1 MTLTRQK
8 TKSELPFRAEQDCSR
23 RSSAIGFAALAAI
36 CLTPLARPA
45 AAQGSTSDTLTAVH
59 VTVLRTPFDA
69 TTAPLSVASVGARDI
84 SVARPGF
91 SLDEALGQVAG
102 IQVDNRLNFAVG
114 ERLSVRGIGARSAF
128 GTRGVRVIVDGIPA
142 TLADGQT
149 ELSNIDMGSLG
160 LAEAIRGPASA
171 LYGNAS
177 AGVISL
183 RTLPPPSAAFAPSAR
198 LMSGSDGL
206 KRVQFGAGGMK
217 GRATY
222 IINAGRLDYD
232 GYRAYS
238 SARNAHVNAVST
250 YDWNGGSVR
259 LVANTAQSNA
269 ENPGSLSDS
278 LIAIDRRQA
287 YSNNLR
293 QKTGKTG
300 RQNQFGVT
308 AHLLAGPGQFEIS
321 GYGLTRAI
329 NNPTPPTIIGIHRVA
344 SGARATYTVSQ
355 GEATRRV
362 TALVGGE
369 TDLLRD
375 DRRNWQNSRGTAGA
389 TTLDQRER
397 VTSMSPFVQLSAVL
411 GRATFLGGA
420 RYDHFR
426 FAANDNL
433 INADNPD
440 DSGVRTMSSASPT
453 LGVSYALA
461 SAMSL
466 YANIATAFQTPTT
479 TELTNRPSGA
489 GGFNPG
495 LQPERTHSHEG
506 GVRGR
511 TSRLSYDV
519 AAYDM
524 RIDDELIPFQ
534 VASAPDRQ
542 FYRNAGTARHRG
554 IDADVTFEVAP
565 GIRTRGSYSFTDAR
579 FVSYAVPSGASLTSY
594 ATNRVPGV
602 AANIASLSVQVGD
615 PVGRFLSVEERYRS
629 NIPVNDA
636 NSAYAPASIVT
647 SLRGSVPFGHV
658 ALFGGIDNVFNEMYD
673 TSVSVNAFGKRY
685 FDPAAGRTV
694 FAGVDLLSLRK

>member
-1 MTLTRQK
+1 MT
-8 TKSELPFRAEQDCSR
+8 
-23 RSSAIGFAALAAI
+23 IAAI
-36 CLTPLARPA
+36 MVTSPA
-45 AAQGSTSDTLTAVH
+45 NRASAQDSTSDTLSAVH
-59 VTVLRTPFDA
+59 VTVLRTPFDV
-69 TTAPLSVASVGARDI
+69 TKAPLSVASVGPRDI

-114 ERLSVRGIGARSAF
+114 ERISVRGIGARSAF

-142 TLADGQT
+142 TFADGQT
-149 ELSNIDMGSLG
+149 DLSNVDMGSLG
-160 LAEAIRGPASA
+160 VAEVIRGPASA

-183 RTLPPPSAAFAPSAR
+183 TTLPPPSAAFAPSAR

-206 KRVQFGAGGMK
+206 RRAQFGVGGIK

-222 IINAGRLDYD
+222 VINADRLDYG

-238 SARNAHVNAVST
+238 SARNAHVNGVGT
-250 YDWNGGSVR
+250 WDWSGGSIKF
-259 LVANTAQSNA
+259 VANTVQYRA

-278 LIAIDRRQA
+278 LIDIDRRQA
-287 YSNNLR
+287 YANNLLH
-293 QKTGKTG
+293 KTGEAG
-300 RQNQFGVT
+300 RQNQFGMT
-308 AHLLAGPGQFEIS
+308 AHFLAGPGRFEVS

-329 NNPTPPTIIGIHRVA
+329 NNPIPPSIIGIHRVA
-344 SGARATYTVSQ
+344 SGGRATYTVTEGS
-355 GEATRRV
+355 ATKSV
-362 TALVGGE
+362 TALAGGE

-375 DRRNWQNSRGTAGA
+375 DRRNWQNSNGAAGA
-389 TTLDQRER
+389 ITLDQKER
-397 VTSMSPFVQLSAVL
+397 VTSVSPFVQLSAVL
-411 GRATFLGGA
+411 GRATLLGGA

-426 FAANDNL
+426 FSADDYL
-433 INADNPD
+433 INATNPN

-453 LGVSYALA
+453 IGLSYELTGAV
-461 SAMSL
+461 SL
-466 YANIATAFQTPTT
+466 YANVATAFQTPTT
-479 TELTNRPSGA
+479 TELANRPSGA
-489 GGFNPG
+489 GGFNPE

-506 GVRGR
+506 GLRGR
-511 TSRLSYDV
+511 TSRFSYDI

-554 IDADVTFEVAP
+554 IDADATLQVAQ
-565 GIRTRGSYSFTDAR
+565 GVRARASYSFTDAR
-579 FVSYAVPSGASLTSY
+579 FVSYAVPKGATRTSY

-602 AANIASLSVQVGD
+602 APSIASLSLQLGD
-615 PVGRFLSVEERYRS
+615 PGGRFLSVEERYRS

-636 NSAYAPASIVT
+636 NSAFAPASIVT
-647 SLRGSVPFGHV
+647 NLRGSVALGH
-658 ALFGGIDNVFNEMYD
+658 ASLFGGMDNVFDEMYD
-673 TSVSVNAFGKRY
+673 TSVSINAFGGRY

-694 FAGVDLLSLRK
+694 FVGVDLLSIRK